1 METRRPVGEVIY
13 LPGGGFYVQACPPD
27 AYCPRTQEENDPS
40 STALLDAVND
50 IDSDDDEDDEM
61 LEEETETDYP
71 VVTRSSRIS
80 GAAMD
85 LCPTVDLDR
94 LSDSESDTDSEES
107 SEEEEG
113 SESDEDSDNDSP
125 PKRTIKRCAPK
136 PSSWACDYL
145 TVDEIDGM
153 IRSNM
158 EEIEAKKPWRF
169 VFRCL
174 DVPFNFKRKD
184 DPFDVFFLRWDE
196 FWRVNGRA
204 VWERSFWQ
212 PLLPGST
219 EYYRR
224 QWRQTRAQRA
234 FQELATDLVGQLGEK
249 YRQLLSKV
257 PHEGWWYRT
266 EPFPLRKLFLK
277 DRSLYSEYLEL
288 MMKKRWPRGRKFL
301 MKRGLNPMWWL
312 PDATVTSDGAALAK

>member
-1 METRRPVGEVIY
+1 MEVRRPVGEVIY
-13 LPGGGFYVQACPPD
+13 LAGGGFYVQACPPSVT
-27 AYCPRTQEENDPS
+27 CPPTQGENGPS
-40 STALLDAVND
+40 STALLNAMNA
-50 IDSDDDEDDEM
+50 IDSDDDDDEDM
-61 LEEETETDYP
+61 LEEEAKTDYP

-85 LCPTVDLDR
+85 LFSR
-94 LSDSESDTDSEES
+94 LTDSESDTESEESS
-107 SEEEEG
+107 SEEEEEEEEEDT
-113 SESDEDSDNDSP
+113 ESDEDSDSDSSH
-125 PKRTIKRCAPK
+125 KRLVRRSAPR
-136 PSSWACDYL
+136 PSSTLAFDY
-145 TVDEIDGM
+145 DQM

-169 VFRCL
+169 AFRCL
-174 DVPFNFKRKD
+174 KVPFNFKREE

-224 QWRQTRAQRA
+224 KWRQTRAQRA
-234 FQELATDLVGQLGEK
+234 FQELATDLVDRLKEK
-249 YRQLLSKV
+249 YTQFLTNT
-257 PHEGWWYRT
+257 PHEGWWYRI

-277 DRSLYSEYLEL
+277 DRNLYGQYLEL
-288 MMKKRWPRGRKFL
+288 MVKKRWPRGRKFL
-301 MKRGLNPMWWL
+301 VKRGLKPMWWL
-312 PDATVTSDGAALAK
+312 PDLTATSDGL